1 MSTRIESAKVIPGPG
16 ANPPPDRSIGAML
29 IDSGKIGL
37 DDAERIL
44 RYAREKNLRFGDAA
58 VALKLVAQDDVQ
70 QVLARQFDYP
80 YLPAG
85 DSSVSTE
92 VVAAW
97 APFSRQ
103 VESLRALRSQLL
115 LRWFTGEDGHRALA
129 VVSPGRG
136 EGRSHLAA
144 NLAVVFSQ
152 LGERTL
158 LVDADLRSPRQ
169 HTLFGLPS
177 TAGLSTI
184 LAERAGIES
193 IQRIPAFLD
202 LSVLAAGPVPPNP
215 LELLERPAFG
225 ELMGELS
232 GRYDVVIL
240 DTPSAARGSDFQAIV
255 HKVGGA
261 LLLARRN
268 RTRMQACAAVAE
280 EIAAAKATVVGTVLN
295 DY

>member
-202 LSVLAAGPVPPNP
+202 LSVLAAGPIPPNP

-225 ELMGELS
+225 ELMAELS

-240 DTPSAARGSDFQAIV
+240 DTPPAARGSDFQAIV
-255 HKVGGA
+255 HRVGGA